1 MREKELYQ
9 KNKPKIRRKH
19 SMLFRFLTTLIV
31 AMFAVALFIGGL
43 SIREV
48 DKYVNEQA
56 KEFVSVTCE
65 VEGAKINDSLG
76 NMEKSVKIMESY
88 LMDFFESDEQVLDRD
103 FQRTV
108 IARAEEMFEDI
119 IKHTSNSAAVAYYFR
134 LDPEISDGT
143 SGLFYSKL
151 AGGSEFI
158 RFEPT
163 DISAYDRTDTEH
175 VGWFWQPYD
184 AGEPVWME
192 PYHNQNNDVLMI
204 SYVIPMYYGERFI
217 GVVGMDFDFVVL
229 ADRVHG
235 IEVYE
240 NGFAHLEMNGSVIC
254 TNEHESDSQDSE
266 DDYLRVSFELVNGMT
281 LTASASYRD
290 ILRARYDISLKILLI
305 AVLLFAL
312 FTVIAVYVTRRIVA
326 PLKKLTDAS
335 VRLSAGDYDAEIVHG
350 NTREVD
356 LLSTAFADMA
366 NRLYERETL
375 LRRSANTDPLTGLKN
390 TTAYTTYMAD
400 FQKEIESGFS
410 EFGIVMLDLNNLKET
425 NDEYGHRV
433 GDDLIRCAANIITEV
448 FGESPIFRIGGDEFL
463 VLLSDGALASREEL
477 FNNFK
482 AKCAAAFVGDNGN
495 IPVSVALGYAEF
507 DPDTDAG
514 IKDVFKRA
522 DADMYND
529 KRKAK
534 AE

>member
-1 MREKELYQ
+1 MREKEFYKENRPKVQ
-9 KNKPKIRRKH
+9 KKR

-88 LMDFFESDEQVLDRD
+88 LMDFFEIGTDIEDRD
-103 FQRTV
+103 FQTKL
-108 IARAEEMFEDI
+108 IASAEEMFRDV

-134 LDPEISDGT
+134 LDPAISDGT
-143 SGLFYSKL
+143 SGLFYSKIN
-151 AGGSEFI
+151 GGNSFYPL
-158 RFEPT
+158 EPT
-163 DISAYDRTDTEH
+163 DLLLYDRDDTEH

-184 AGEPVWME
+184 AGTPVWME

-290 ILRARYDISLKILLI
+290 IQRARYDISLKILLI
-305 AVLLFAL
+305 AVPLFAL

-410 EFGIVMLDLNNLKET
+410 EFGIAMLDLNNLKET
-425 NDEYGHRV
+425 NDEYGHRM
-433 GDDLIRCAANIITEV
+433 GDELIRAAANIISDV
-448 FGESPIFRIGGDEFL
+448 FCKCPIFRIGGDEFL
-463 VLLSDGALASREEL
+463 VLLEGDTLAFREEL
-477 FNNFK
+477 FEKFK
-482 AKCAAAFVGDNGN
+482 AFAARTFVGDEG
-495 IPVSVALGYAEF
+495 IPVSIALGFAEF
-507 DPDTDAG
+507 DRDLDRG